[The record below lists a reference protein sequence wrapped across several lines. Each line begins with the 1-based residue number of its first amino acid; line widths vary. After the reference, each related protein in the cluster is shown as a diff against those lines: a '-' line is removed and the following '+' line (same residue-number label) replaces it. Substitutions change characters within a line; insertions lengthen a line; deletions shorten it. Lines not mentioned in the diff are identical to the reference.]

1 MALAA
6 ESATGFVLGMNLP
19 ADKLPLIKTMHVDYV
34 RRARGSIRAE
44 ASLTPEQI
52 DRLATRLISRDSI
65 LNEEDREWLEVF
77 IQASTDPDKSLKKT
91 AAAIVALHY
100 RGVPDNA
107 TIH

>member
-1 MALAA
+1 MMTRTGLRAL
-6 ESATGFVLGMNLP
+6 
-19 ADKLPLIKTMHVDYV
+19 
-34 RRARGSIRAE
+34 RRFSRTQGWNQTRLQGE
-44 ASLTPEQI
+44 VEQI
-52 DRLATRLISRDSI
+52 DRLATGLISRDSN
-65 LNEEDREWLEVF
+65 LNEEDREWLEVV

>member
-1 MALAA
+1 MTRTGLRAL
-6 ESATGFVLGMNLP
+6 
-19 ADKLPLIKTMHVDYV
+19 
-34 RRARGSIRAE
+34 RRFARTQSWNQTRLQGE
-44 ASLTPEQI
+44 VEQI
-52 DRLATRLISRDSI
+52 DRLATGLISRDSN

-91 AAAIVALHY
+91 AAAIVGLHY